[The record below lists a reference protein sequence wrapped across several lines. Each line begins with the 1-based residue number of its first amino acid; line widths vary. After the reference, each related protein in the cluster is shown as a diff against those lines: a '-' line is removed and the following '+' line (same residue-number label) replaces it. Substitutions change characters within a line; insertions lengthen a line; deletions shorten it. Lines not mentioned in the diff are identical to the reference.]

1 MSMRR
6 VAFAAI
12 GFGFFLLAPHVLRD
26 FQLFQ
31 LCLIA
36 GTAVI
41 VLGLVVVTGMAG
53 QISLAQSA
61 FVAVGSYGSA
71 ILADKCHIPL
81 WAGIPVSAVGAAFV
95 GFALGQITLR
105 VAGHY
110 LALATLAFTA
120 IVQLILIHADDLTGG
135 AAGMPVPAFAIG
147 SLVFSKAGQ
156 LYYVIVPAAATAF
169 LIFANLLRSR
179 FGRMLAAMR
188 QSEIATASVGIN
200 VLRCKALAFAA
211 SAFLG
216 ALGGGLLAPLT
227 SYLDPAQFGVIEAI
241 SLLAMAVIGGM
252 RSPIGAVLGSA
263 IFILLP
269 EALQHFQTYLGLIF
283 ALLLCVSIVARPDG
297 LASLRLN
304 LGRGR

>member
-12 GFGFFLLAPHVLRD
+12 GFGLFLLAPHVLRD

-95 GFALGQITLR
+95 GFALGQIT
-105 VAGHY
+105 VA
-110 LALATLAFTA
+110 
-120 IVQLILIHADDLTGG
+120 
-135 AAGMPVPAFAIG
+135 PPACL
-147 SLVFSKAGQ
+147 SQ
-156 LYYVIVPAAATAF
+156 
-169 LIFANLLRSR
+169 LLR
-179 FGRMLAAMR
+179 L
-188 QSEIATASVGIN
+188 
-200 VLRCKALAFAA
+200 
-211 SAFLG
+211 
-216 ALGGGLLAPLT
+216 
-227 SYLDPAQFGVIEAI
+227 EAWC
-241 SLLAMAVIGGM
+241 S
-252 RSPIGAVLGSA
+252 
-263 IFILLP
+263 
-269 EALQHFQTYLGLIF
+269 
-283 ALLLCVSIVARPDG
+283 ARPD
-297 LASLRLN
+297 N
-304 LGRGR
+304 FTM